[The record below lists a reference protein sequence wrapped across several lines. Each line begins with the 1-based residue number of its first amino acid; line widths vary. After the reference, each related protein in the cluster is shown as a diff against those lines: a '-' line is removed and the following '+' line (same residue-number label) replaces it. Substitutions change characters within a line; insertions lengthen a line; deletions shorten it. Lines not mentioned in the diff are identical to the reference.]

1 MATNLVKK
9 GNLEKP
15 IILWNR
21 SYSRAADLSAEIG
34 HSEAVHSVEEA
45 VAPSNI
51 IWSCLSDQEAVLG
64 IFDIIL
70 KGDVRGKLFLECSTI
85 TPPVTNE
92 LAKRVI
98 DAGAEFV
105 AMPGKNLIGGILF
118 VPHDNRN

>member
-21 SYSRAADLSAEIG
+21 SYNRAADLSAEIG
-34 HSEAVHSVEEA
+34 HSEAVHSIEEA

-51 IWSCLSDQEAVLG
+51 IWSCLSDQEAVLET
-64 IFDIIL
+64 FDLIL

-85 TPPVTNE
+85 TPPVTNT

-105 AMPGKNLIGGILF
+105 AMPGKKIDRRQSLCAA
-118 VPHDNRN
+118 